1 MRRFEDRTGARWD
14 VVVGRESWGA
24 LLALFVPAG
33 PPAARNVRQALLNAS
48 SYDGAERELSGLN
61 DDALHLL
68 FDRSNPKES

>member
-1 MRRFEDRTGARWD
+1 MRSFTDRRGARWD

-33 PPAARNVRQALLNAS
+33 PADGRTVRQAPLRAS
-48 SYDGAERELSGLN
+48 GYNEADRELARL
-61 DDALHLL
+61 DDGALHLL